1 MTAGVSIL
9 PARERS
15 ESMNLAKDMFSKRSS
30 IATPDNDL
38 ANRMLTDR
46 SDNLIDCY
54 SQSTQITSDSA
65 TSSILTRSNIKSVSP
80 SNSSRPNS
88 PRNFN
93 SNDKRKARREDMI
106 QLMADD
112 LIEIACDFFM
122 AEQKVC
128 SIVDVISAWNNTQA
142 SHEMVSPDAI
152 KKAIENFINSLPP
165 RYVLGINSPDEVM
178 LHMRIIDE
186 TRKFLA
192 KSVVHISSFDD
203 IENWKESLQL
213 AFCPAT
219 NGMGNL
225 KVVTISCVHTIG
237 IMELA
242 MGMLVSGGSEILD
255 CNFMLSSEKI
265 MLVSSKFKVNNLENL
280 ECKQLIEYRRLYT
293 DAWLAEISLFN
304 YV

>member
-1 MTAGVSIL
+1 
-9 PARERS
+9 
-15 ESMNLAKDMFSKRSS
+15 
-30 IATPDNDL
+30 
-38 ANRMLTDR
+38 
-46 SDNLIDCY
+46 
-54 SQSTQITSDSA
+54 
-65 TSSILTRSNIKSVSP
+65 
-80 SNSSRPNS
+80 
-88 PRNFN
+88 
-93 SNDKRKARREDMI
+93 
-106 QLMADD
+106 MADD

-128 SIVDVISAWNNTQA
+128 SIVDVISAWNDTQA